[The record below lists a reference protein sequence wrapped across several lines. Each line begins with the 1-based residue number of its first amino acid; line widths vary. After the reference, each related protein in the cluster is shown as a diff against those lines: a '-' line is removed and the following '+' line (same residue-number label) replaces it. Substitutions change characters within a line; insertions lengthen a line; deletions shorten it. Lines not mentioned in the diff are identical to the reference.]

1 LIEVLEVIGAGIVR
15 ALTAIRAALI
25 IGAAALLQ
33 MSIAAANESQI
44 VADPLKTFFV
54 VIAMA
59 FGSGAFLT
67 VLIFVVDQ
75 GRTVVTRRSPSLA
88 VTPARRRPTRSP

>member
-1 LIEVLEVIGAGIVR
+1 MIEVIGASIVR
-15 ALTAIRAALI
+15 ALTAIRAGLI

-33 MSIAAANESQI
+33 MSLAAANESQI
-44 VADPLKTFFV
+44 VVDPLKTFFV

-75 GRTVVTRRSPSLA
+75 GRSVVTGRSPRLA
-88 VTPARRRPTRSP
+88 ATPAKRRPARSP